1 MGDENL
7 TQWSSGLEMVLK
19 NEAETSESLYWLH
32 HRSSSVASRNN
43 DMINIPSIILQSV
56 TGFLSATSGLVPP
69 LALGAIS
76 ILTGIMSTILAYY
89 KFSAKAEG
97 HRVCAQLYLK
107 IYKQLEVELAL
118 PITQRSEPL
127 KLLEDVRDKLSRVSE
142 VSPDIPDSV
151 ITEFKHKFKDSTAK
165 RPIIA
170 NGLDEI
176 LVYRDKD
183 RIDTPIR
190 IAIKP
195 PARTDGTTPPK

>member
-19 NEAETSESLYWLH
+19 NEAEVSESLFWLH
-32 HRSSSVASRNN
+32 NRSSAVASRNN
-43 DMINIPSIILQSV
+43 DMLNIPSIILQSL

-76 ILTGIMSTILAYY
+76 ILTSIMSTIMAYY
-89 KFSAKAEG
+89 KFSAHAEG
-97 HRVCAQLYLK
+97 HRVCSQLYLK

-118 PITQRSEPL
+118 PISQRTDPL
-127 KLLEDVRDKLSRVSE
+127 TLLQDVRDKLSRVSE
-142 VSPDIPDSV
+142 VAPDIPDPV
-151 ITEFKHKFKDSTAK
+151 IREFREKFKDSSAK

-176 LVYRDKD
+176 FVYREKE
-183 RIDTPIR
+183 RVESPIR
-190 IAIKP
+190 VTLKP
-195 PARTDGTTPPK
+195 SDTVKQNAV

>member
-1 MGDENL
+1 MSEENL

-19 NEAETSESLYWLH
+19 NEAETSESLFWLH
-32 HRSSSVASRNN
+32 NRSSSVASRNN
-43 DMINIPSIILQSV
+43 DILNIPSIILQSL

-76 ILTGIMSTILAYY
+76 ILTSIMSTILAYY
-89 KFSAKAEG
+89 KFSAHAEG

-118 PITQRSEPL
+118 PISQRTDPL
-127 KLLEDVRDKLSRVSE
+127 TLLQDVRDKLSRVSE
-142 VSPDIPDSV
+142 VAPDIPDAV
-151 ITEFKHKFKDSTAK
+151 IREFREKFKDSSAK

-176 LVYRDKD
+176 YVYREKE
-183 RIDTPIR
+183 RIDTPVR
-190 IAIKP
+190 IILKP
-195 PARTDGTTPPK
+195 SEPVK

>member
-19 NEAETSESLYWLH
+19 NEAETSESLFWLH
-32 HRSSSVASRNN
+32 HRSSSVAARNN

-176 LVYRDKD
+176 LVYKDKD
-183 RIDTPIR
+183 RVFTPIL
-190 IAIKP
+190 KP
-195 PARTDGTTPPK
+195 PATTDEDRV

>member
-1 MGDENL
+1 MSEDNL
-7 TQWSSGLEMVLK
+7 TQWSSGLETVLK
-19 NEAETSESLYWLH
+19 NEAEVSESLFWLH
-32 HRSSSVASRNN
+32 HRASSVAARNN
-43 DMINIPSIILQSV
+43 DFINIPSIILQSL

-89 KFSAKAEG
+89 KFSAKSEG

-118 PITQRSEPL
+118 PISQRSEPL

-142 VSPDIPDSV
+142 VAPDIPDTV
-151 ITEFKHKFKDSTAK
+151 IAEFKDKFKDSTAK

-176 LVYRDKD
+176 MVYKDKD
-183 RIDTPIR
+183 RVDTPIR
-190 IAIKP
+190 ITVKP
-195 PARTDGTTPPK
+195 PTGVER

>member
-1 MGDENL
+1 MSEENL

-19 NEAETSESLYWLH
+19 NEAETSESLFWLH
-32 HRSSSVASRNN
+32 NRSSSVASRNN
-43 DMINIPSIILQSV
+43 DMLNIPSIILQSL

-76 ILTGIMSTILAYY
+76 ILTSIMSTILAYY
-89 KFSAKAEG
+89 KFSAHAEG

-118 PITQRSEPL
+118 PISQRTDPL
-127 KLLEDVRDKLSRVSE
+127 TLLQDVRDKLSRVSE
-142 VSPDIPDSV
+142 VAPDIPDAV
-151 ITEFKHKFKDSTAK
+151 IREFREKFKDSSAK

-176 LVYRDKD
+176 FVYREKERVDS
-183 RIDTPIR
+183 PIR
-190 IAIKP
+190 VTLKP
-195 PARTDGTTPPK
+195 SESVK